1 MPIVQAMCSSS
12 LQEFQDMSAPLSL
25 DKDCY
30 LESSCQHIFRHLLVG
45 FSGDFT
51 LGQMNTIESC
61 LKDSI
66 SSAETDGIM
75 TKAEDEGKFFPDN
88 GNLLHKLK
96 RRQGRKSLSE
106 DTAAF
111 TLPPNTEFEA
121 NASIPGAPIDDW
133 LLSQGQ
139 SMESDIDKLQSLS
152 IKLWNLDRI
161 DQRQLPLNGTYT
173 YGSSIA
179 PGLGSGV
186 TIYTLD
192 SGIYSEHQE
201 FAPVPNDASVVAA
214 TGPQAPLG
222 SRASCG
228 WNVLDNNNDCTDND
242 GHGSH
247 VAGSAI
253 GLQTGVA
260 KGAHVVS
267 VKVLDSSGLG
277 TVSGTVAGLDWI
289 ASNHKSPAVVTMSL
303 GVPKGSY
310 SASMETAVRELVL
323 VHGVLV
329 VAAAGN
335 SGGDACQF
343 SPASTPEAFT
353 IAASDLDFK
362 YSRAVGPHPESIYA
376 DTNLG
381 SCVDLFAPG
390 VDVWSVC
397 GGTRRCGEVTPT
409 TYAFASGTS
418 MAVPHVAGV
427 AALYLEAHPDASPL
441 TVRAAITS
449 MATQDAIL
457 PDLLTPGT
465 PNILLMSRVDGGTEE
480 GAGRAVQLVQAAQGP
495 AVPSR
500 SGCQG

>member
-1 MPIVQAMCSSS
+1 
-12 LQEFQDMSAPLSL
+12 
-25 DKDCY
+25 
-30 LESSCQHIFRHLLVG
+30 
-45 FSGDFT
+45 
-51 LGQMNTIESC
+51 MNQLTTIESC
-61 LKDSI
+61 LAGKI
-66 SSAETDGIM
+66 SLAEPDGIM
-75 TKAEDEGKFFPDN
+75 GKAEDEGKFFPDDK
-88 GNLLHKLK
+88 GNHFYKLK
-96 RRQGRKSLSE
+96 RRRQGRKMFSE
-106 DTAAF
+106 GTAAF

-121 NASIPGAPIDDW
+121 NASIPGMPIDDY

-139 SMESDIDKLQSLS
+139 SMVMDADKLQSLS

-161 DQRQLPLNGTYT
+161 DQRQLPLNGTYV
-173 YGSSIA
+173 YGSNQT
-179 PGLGSGV
+179 PGIGRGV

-192 SGIYSEHQE
+192 SGIYAEHQE
-201 FAPVPNDASVVAA
+201 FAPIPTDSANDSTQVAA
-214 TGPQAPLG
+214 AANPPQIPLQ

-228 WNVLDNNNDCTDND
+228 WNILDDNNDCTDND

-247 VAGSAI
+247 VAGTAI

-277 TVSGTVAGLDWI
+277 TISGTVAGLDWI

-303 GVPKGSY
+303 GIPKGSY
-310 SASMETAVRELVL
+310 SVSMEAAVRELVV
-323 VHGVLV
+323 VHGVMV

-335 SGGDACQF
+335 SGGDACKF

-353 IAASDLDFK
+353 IAASDLDSK
-362 YSRAVGPHPESIYA
+362 YSRVQGPHPESIYS

-397 GGTRRCGEVTPT
+397 GGTRRCGDVTPT

-427 AALYLEAHPDASPL
+427 AALYLEAHPNASPL
-441 TVRAAITS
+441 TVREAITN
-449 MATQDAIL
+449 MATQDVIF
-457 PDLLTPGT
+457 PDLLLPGT
-465 PNILLMSRVDGGTEE
+465 PNVLLMSRIDTGSGD
-480 GAGRAVQLVQAAQGP
+480 AASVQLVQAAQGP
-495 AVPSR
+495 TDFNKTASGRAV
-500 SGCQG
+500 GCP